1 MLTKLNTVRD
11 EREKGFTLIELLV
24 VVLIIGILS
33 AIAIPAFLNQR
44 RTAVDASTQADLRNI
59 AMEIETML
67 INFPDTSHISNMKV
81 ENRKLRLVTSNAILP
96 SATLASTQLKNF
108 CDIPDSPEV
117 PSVISCNTIKVSE
130 GTAVTMTNTTVYS
143 TEGYEI
149 KATNPAGDVS
159 RKGYLY
165 QSNLGGI
172 VPAP

>member
-67 INFPDTSHISNMKV
+67 IQYPDAIYVTTASV
-81 ENRKLRLVTSNAILP
+81 TTDRKLAIAVSTASP
-96 SATLASTQLKNF
+96 SAGDPKTVRS
-108 CDIPDSPEV
+108 
-117 PSVISCNTIKVSE
+117 TIKVSE
-130 GTAVTMTNTTVYS
+130 GTAVNMTNTTVYS
-143 TEGYEI
+143 TKGYEI
-149 KATNPAGDVS
+149 KAINPAGDVS